1 LNQAALN
8 CLRVEA
14 VNGGLGVWLEKLVTL
29 LRKPL
34 VILAFRLVTQEMDA
48 PLPVHTARSLVVS
61 KSIAKEIAA
70 TLMPETILMVTGK
83 VMVSP
88 TAQVE
93 ELKLPMVL
101 VIFCP

>member
-1 LNQAALN
+1 
-8 CLRVEA
+8 
-14 VNGGLGVWLEKLVTL
+14 
-29 LRKPL
+29 
-34 VILAFRLVTQEMDA
+34 
-48 PLPVHTARSLVVS
+48 VS